1 MIIFSEFAEGIT
13 KPVSMSV
20 IDNALSS
27 SESKIVGKDLK
38 PRALSREIE
47 KSVGKK
53 FGIEVTF
60 KFVPSLTKDDMSANA
75 YYDQEDDIEGDPSI
89 TIELLMSAE
98 NRNGINIDS
107 KGFDA
112 LTFNLSK
119 VIAHEMLHKSQASN
133 RGFVKPFKV
142 SFTDPKQEYLGRSDE
157 IEAYAHNIA
166 VDLLRNYGSRKDVL
180 SYFIGGNSAPPHD
193 QGFAIKP
200 WKKITFSN
208 SNIIKRDNIILTM
221 GMYTFEDL
229 NNTILEVE
237 YTFIYELDNNN
248 QLKIILHHSS
258 VPFK

>member
-1 MIIFSEFAEGIT
+1 MD
-13 KPVSMSV
+13 
-20 IDNALSS
+20 DNYLEKNVKNAQNNWASFIL
-27 SESKIVGKDLK
+27 KISN
-38 PRALSREIE
+38 AFH
-47 KSVGKK
+47 KK
-53 FGIEVTF
+53 EDYINV
-60 KFVPSLTKDDMSANA
+60 AN
-75 YYDQEDDIEGDPSI
+75 
-89 TIELLMSAE
+89 
-98 NRNGINIDS
+98 
-107 KGFDA
+107 
-112 LTFNLSK
+112 
-119 VIAHEMLHKSQASN
+119 
-133 RGFVKPFKV
+133 
-142 SFTDPKQEYLGRSDE
+142 
-157 IEAYAHNIA
+157 
-166 VDLLRNYGSRKDVL
+166 DLLDNLYSFNNGKIMFKPTMPGIKTFRYSRKDVL

>member
-1 MIIFSEFAEGIT
+1 MIRFSQFAEGIT

-20 IDNALSS
+20 IDKALSS

-119 VIAHEMLHKSQASN
+119 VIAHEMLH
-133 RGFVKPFKV
+133 VKMF
-142 SFTDPKQEYLGRSDE
+142 YL
-157 IEAYAHNIA
+157 Y
-166 VDLLRNYGSRKDVL
+166 
-180 SYFIGGNSAPPHD
+180 
-193 QGFAIKP
+193 
-200 WKKITFSN
+200 
-208 SNIIKRDNIILTM
+208 
-221 GMYTFEDL
+221 
-229 NNTILEVE
+229 
-237 YTFIYELDNNN
+237 
-248 QLKIILHHSS
+248 
-258 VPFK
+258 

>member
-1 MIIFSEFAEGIT
+1 MIIFSQFAEGIT

-20 IDNALSS
+20 IDKALSS

-98 NRNGINIDS
+98 NRNGINIDG

-157 IEAYAHNIA
+157 IE

-180 SYFIGGNSAPPHD
+180 SVLKNFTRIPATKSPD
-193 QGFAIKP
+193 LFAYLVVFGMNKNNDVLKKLIK
-200 WKKITFSN
+200 KV
-208 SNIIKRDNIILTM
+208 IL
-221 GMYTFEDL
+221 YL
-229 NNTILEVE
+229 K
-237 YTFIYELDNNN
+237 ELD
-248 QLKIILHHSS
+248 K
-258 VPFK
+258 

>member
-1 MIIFSEFAEGIT
+1 MLSFLNLTEGIT

-20 IDNALSS
+20 IDKALSS

-157 IEAYAHNIA
+157 IEAYAHTIS

-180 SYFIGGNSAPPHD
+180 SALKNFTRIPATKSPDLFAYLV
-193 QGFAIKP
+193 GFGMNKNNDVLKKLIK
-200 WKKITFSN
+200 KV
-208 SNIIKRDNIILTM
+208 IL
-221 GMYTFEDL
+221 YL
-229 NNTILEVE
+229 K
-237 YTFIYELDNNN
+237 ELD
-248 QLKIILHHSS
+248 K
-258 VPFK
+258 